1 MDPSTQNEVK
11 ENADQTMN
19 DHALQSEERAT
30 DLALSNS
37 LILAPRHELLRTEPV
52 LKQRDNAFDSRTC
65 ISEVVRWST
74 HSIQEQTLKQRHS

>member
-11 ENADQTMN
+11 EKADQTMN

-52 LKQRDNAFDSRTC
+52 LKQRDNATC
-65 ISEVVRWST
+65 KPTDV
-74 HSIQEQTLKQRHS
+74 